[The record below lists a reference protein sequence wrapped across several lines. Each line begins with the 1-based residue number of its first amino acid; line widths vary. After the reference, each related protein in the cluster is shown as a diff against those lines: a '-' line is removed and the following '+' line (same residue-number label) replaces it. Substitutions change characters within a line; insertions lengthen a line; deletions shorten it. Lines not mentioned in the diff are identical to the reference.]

1 MERKMNRKLKEIS
14 QAYQNYLNNGSSGL
28 NQWTAFRNGVS
39 YADKNPISVWHNMKD
54 ELPKEGEILL
64 IKRHS
69 GICDIGIFTKP
80 NLFYYDMGQKIV
92 IDRIKLWAYIKDL
105 LPKGGK
111 K

>member
-1 MERKMNRKLKEIS
+1 MNRKLKDIS
-14 QAYQNYLNNGSSGL
+14 QAYQNYLKNGSSSL

-39 YADKNPISVWHNMKD
+39 YADKKPISVWHNMKD
-54 ELPKEGEILL
+54 ELPKEDEILL
-64 IKRHS
+64 VECHS

-80 NLFYYDMGQKIV
+80 NLFYYDMGQIMV
-92 IDRIKLWAYIKDL
+92 IDRIKHWAYIKDL